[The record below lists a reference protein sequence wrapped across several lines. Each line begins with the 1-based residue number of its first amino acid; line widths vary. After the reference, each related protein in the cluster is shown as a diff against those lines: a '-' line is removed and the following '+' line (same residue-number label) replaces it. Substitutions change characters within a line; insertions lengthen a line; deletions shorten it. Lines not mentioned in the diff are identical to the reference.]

1 MAKEVAVLQDFRDR
15 ILLQTAWGEILVKLY
30 YKISPP
36 IAEFIAERDTLRM
49 MVRWSL
55 IPVVGVSSIAVKAG
69 PMATIL
75 IFGLVILT
83 GGCASRVYAHRKR
96 QKGRREK

>member
-1 MAKEVAVLQDFRDR
+1 MAKEVAILQEFRDR
-15 ILLQTAWGEILVKLY
+15 ILLKNALGEMVVKVY
-30 YKISPP
+30 YRISPP

-55 IPVVGVSSIAVKAG
+55 VPVVGVSSIAVKAG
-69 PMATIL
+69 PMGAIL

-83 GGCASRVYAHRKR
+83 GGCASRVYARRKR
-96 QKGRREK
+96 QKGRREE

>member
-1 MAKEVAVLQDFRDR
+1 M
-15 ILLQTAWGEILVKLY
+15 VKVY

-49 MVRWSL
+49 VVRWSL
-55 IPVVGVSSIAVKAG
+55 LPVVGVSSIAIKAG
-69 PMATIL
+69 PMGTIF

-83 GGCASRVYAHRKR
+83 GGCASRFYPHRKR
-96 QKGRREK
+96 QKGRREE